1 MNRIYRLAWNRS
13 LGCFVPASE
22 VTRARGKGKTGRSNR
37 SIYGAKRGA
46 AAALAAAA
54 ALTMSPLLAR
64 AGPTGGQIV
73 SGSGNI
79 TQAGTTTTIDQ
90 ASQNLSLNWASF
102 NIAPQESVN
111 FVQPSAAAIA
121 INRIFDT
128 NGTQILGHL
137 NANGQIF
144 LINPNGVLFGSGS
157 QVDVG
162 GLIATT
168 LDVSGADA
176 GNSKVFS
183 GSGSGSVI
191 NAGTITAASG
201 GYVALLGNHVGNQG
215 TISARLGT
223 VALGAGSA
231 VTLTFNGNDLVGMQV
246 DQSVLHSLAENGG
259 LVQADGGRV
268 IMTAGAKSA
277 LLASVVN
284 NTGVIEARTVN
295 DEGGVITLQGG
306 MTAGSV
312 EVGGTLDASAPNG
325 GNGGSIETSGAH
337 VQVADGA

>member
-1 MNRIYRLAWNRS
+1 MCIRDR
-13 LGCFVPASE
+13 
-22 VTRARGKGKTGRSNR
+22 
-37 SIYGAKRGA
+37 
-46 AAALAAAA
+46 
-54 ALTMSPLLAR
+54 
-64 AGPTGGQIV
+64 
-73 SGSGNI
+73 
-79 TQAGTTTTIDQ
+79 AGTTTTIDQ

-215 TISARLGT
+215 TIC
-223 VALGAGSA
+223 
-231 VTLTFNGNDLVGMQV
+231 
-246 DQSVLHSLAENGG
+246 
-259 LVQADGGRV
+259 
-268 IMTAGAKSA
+268 
-277 LLASVVN
+277 LLY
-284 NTGVIEARTVN
+284 
-295 DEGGVITLQGG
+295 
-306 MTAGSV
+306 
-312 EVGGTLDASAPNG
+312 
-325 GNGGSIETSGAH
+325 TSRC
-337 VQVADGA
+337 V